1 MKLESEFVS
10 SGSSIFSCNISEKK
24 FYILVD
30 VVEDWHGALY
40 RRLFDCLVD
49 AVLHVPGAHVVL
61 PPHHL
66 CHLGSPV
73 AKLRGG
79 SEVRF

>member
-1 MKLESEFVS
+1 MS
-10 SGSSIFSCNISEKK
+10 
-24 FYILVD
+24 
-30 VVEDWHGALY
+30 VEDWHGALY

-79 SEVRF
+79 SEVRSKNKHGYCFKVAAYQIWMDSHQ